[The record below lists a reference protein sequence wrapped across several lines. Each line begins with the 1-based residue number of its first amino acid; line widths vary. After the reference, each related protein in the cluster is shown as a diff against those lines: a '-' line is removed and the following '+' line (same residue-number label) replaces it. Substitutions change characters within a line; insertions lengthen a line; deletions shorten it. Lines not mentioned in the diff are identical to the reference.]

1 MRPLRAIENDPSR
14 AALAGGLAWQGSI
27 IGLPGRY
34 TRFYEWYAILAF
46 LDIVLTWS
54 VLRLGGA
61 EANWIAAVAVQAWGV
76 WGLIILKA
84 MTVAAVVMI
93 AEYVGRRRP
102 GLGWGLA
109 VLAIVL
115 NLLPVV
121 VGSSHLATLAGH
133 ASMPDYW
140 VVMAQEGAVVF

>member
-1 MRPLRAIENDPSR
+1 MTLRPGPAI
-14 AALAGGLAWQGSI
+14 AAPRLAGPLLW
-27 IGLPGRY
+27 LPGRY

-61 EANWIAAVAVQAWGV
+61 EANWIAQAAVQAWGV
-76 WGLIILKA
+76 WGLIWIKA
-84 MTVAAVVMI
+84 ITVVAVVMI

-109 VLAIVL
+109 ALAVAL

-121 VGSSHLATLAGH
+121 IGGSHLATLSSH
-133 ASMPDYW
+133 ASLPEYW
-140 VVMAQEGAVVF
+140 VLMWQENALLL